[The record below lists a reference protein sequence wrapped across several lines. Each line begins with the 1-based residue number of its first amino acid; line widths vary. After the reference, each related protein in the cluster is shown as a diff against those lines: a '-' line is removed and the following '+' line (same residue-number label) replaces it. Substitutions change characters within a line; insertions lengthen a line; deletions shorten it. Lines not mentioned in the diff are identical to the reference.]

1 MKTIIVVLALVL
13 TITLAAHTAAEPLF
27 SDIPKDHWAYE
38 AVKEL
43 SKKGIMI
50 GLPDGTFEGESTLN
64 RYHVAVTLARVLQDL
79 PGMKD
84 AVEPSDRK
92 SLQALADEF
101 TDDLAL
107 LGLRAAAVKEKL
119 DGTRGDIGVIRGDDP
134 EGDEY
139 GQITVTG
146 DARLRIDNFKFEN
159 DSIPQNSPK
168 DDTFSFYQ
176 IGLNFSTVIGPDTSA
191 FFRVVNDDLLGTEF
205 DAVEDVT
212 FGFDLA
218 YIDVSDLFSFA
229 DLRAGRQF
237 VKVGHSLV
245 LDDKLDAI
253 VVYKDIVGMKFTFI
267 GADMAAYDADGDGAL
282 NVPKNGSNLKAVDM
296 KYRFT
301 DHTAEFYYIQN
312 SFVGTPGIDTV
323 TYGLVLDGRVLGTFD
338 YMLEFSK
345 YDPDVTSTL
354 KGEAVMGGV
363 EWELVENL
371 GVEVMYLEGDEEWR
385 PTSIHYNSR
394 FKDIFGNMPQGL
406 IFRSASLGAPVVE
419 TNAAGSINGIKDTF
433 FKLTRAISGQTDGFL
448 IFEQVEAN
456 DSSPTIPNAAGY
468 KRMSLGFDNRF
479 APNTGFGLF
488 FDTVEYDQNNAAPNA
503 GGWNRVR
510 MEMNVKF

>member
-1 MKTIIVVLALVL
+1 MRTSNIVLALLLLV
-13 TITLAAHTAAEPLF
+13 TFTTGTGAEPLF
-27 SDIPKDHWAYE
+27 SDVPEDHWAYE
-38 AVKEL
+38 AVKKL
-43 SKKGIMI
+43 SEKGIMI
-50 GLPDGTFEGESTLN
+50 GLPDGTFDGKTTLN

-84 AVEPSDRK
+84 AVEPSDQK

-101 TDDLAL
+101 MKDLAL
-107 LGLRAAAVKEKL
+107 LGLRAAVVKEKL
-119 DGTRGDIGVIRGDDP
+119 HGVRADIGVIRGDDP
-134 EGDEY
+134 EGDGY
-139 GQITVTG
+139 SRITVTG
-146 DARLRIDNFKFEN
+146 DARLRIDNVKFEN
-159 DSIPQNSPK
+159 DSTPQGNSK
-168 DDTFSFYQ
+168 DDVFTFYQ
-176 IGLNFSTVIGPDTSA
+176 IGLNVATAIGPDTSA
-191 FFRVVNDDLLGTEF
+191 FFRVINDDLLGTEF
-205 DAVEDVT
+205 DAMEDTT

-218 YIDVSDLFSFA
+218 YVDVRDLFSFA

-312 SFVGTPGIDTV
+312 SFVGTPGIDPV
-323 TYGLVLDGRVLGTFD
+323 TYGLVLDGRVLETFD

-354 KGEAVMGGV
+354 KGEAVLGSA

-385 PTSIHYNSR
+385 PTSIHYNRR

-406 IFRSASLGAPVVE
+406 IVRSASLGAPVVD
-419 TNAAGSINGIKDTF
+419 TNATGSVNGIKDTF
-433 FKLTRAISGQTDGFL
+433 FKVTRAISGQTDGFI

-456 DSSPTIPNAAGY
+456 DSSPAIPNAAGY
-468 KRMSLGFDNRF
+468 KRLSLGFDNRF

-488 FDTVEYDQNNAAPNA
+488 FDTVEYDKNNAAQNA